1 MLKFEIIMRYTINSY
16 DFLLKSHFCT
26 MLLRKKN
33 YMEKYDDDIK
43 LRKRDSQNLK
53 HYFHIFF
60 QDILFASE
68 TKMVV
73 EAS

>member
-1 MLKFEIIMRYTINSY
+1 
-16 DFLLKSHFCT
+16 
-26 MLLRKKN
+26 
-33 YMEKYDDDIK
+33 MEKYDDDIK